1 MPRGQKS
8 KLRAR
13 EKRQRTRAQ
22 TQDLK
27 VGQAT
32 AAEKE
37 ESPSS
42 SSSVLGD
49 TPSSSLALG
58 IPQKPQREP
67 PTTPAAA
74 AMSGTGPDEGE
85 ESQDE
90 ENASSSQASASTER
104 SLKDP
109 LTRKTKMLVQF
120 LLYKYKM
127 KEPTTKAEML
137 KIISKKYKEHFPEI
151 FRKVSQRTE
160 LVFGLALKEV
170 NPTTHSYILV
180 SMLGPSNDEN
190 ESSAWSLPR
199 NGLLMPL
206 LSVIF
211 LNGNCAGEE
220 EIWEFLNMLGIY
232 DGKRHLI
239 FGEPRKLITQDLVQE
254 KYLEYQQVPN
264 SDPPRY
270 QFLWGPRAYAETS
283 KMKVL
288 EFLAKVN
295 DTTPNNFPLLYED
308 ALRDEEERTGARP
321 RVAARRGTTA
331 VTSAYSRATSSSSS
345 HPM

>member
-13 EKRQRTRAQ
+13 EKRQRTRGQ

-27 VGQAT
+27 VGQPT

-42 SSSVLGD
+42 SSSVLRD
-49 TPSSSLALG
+49 TASSSLAFG
-58 IPQKPQREP
+58 IPQEPQREP
-67 PTTPAAA
+67 PTTSAAA
-74 AMSGTGPDEGE
+74 AMSCTGSDKGD

-90 ENASSSQASASTER
+90 ENASSSQASTSTER
-104 SLKDP
+104 SLKDS

-180 SMLGPSNDEN
+180 SMLGPNDGN
-190 ESSAWSLPR
+190 QSSAWTLPR

-211 LNGNCAGEE
+211 LNGNCAREE

-270 QFLWGPRAYAETS
+270 QFLWGPRAHAETS

-295 DTTPNNFPLLYED
+295 DTTPNNFPLLYEE
-308 ALRDEEERTGARP
+308 ALRDEEERAGARP

-331 VTSAYSRATSSSSS
+331 MTSAYSRATSSSSS
-345 HPM
+345 QPM